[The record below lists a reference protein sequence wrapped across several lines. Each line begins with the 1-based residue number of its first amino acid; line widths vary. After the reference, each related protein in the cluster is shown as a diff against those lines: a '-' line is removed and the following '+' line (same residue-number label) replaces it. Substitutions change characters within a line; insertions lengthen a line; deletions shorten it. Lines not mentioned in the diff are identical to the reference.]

1 MINKKSETNI
11 IASYKED
18 CSISKEDFIKKYKV
32 SEKGLSN
39 KEANSRIQNLGLNEI
54 KKSKPKKWYNKKECY
69 QTLSARGF
77 TPICWASS

>member
-54 KKSKPKKWYNKKECY
+54 KKSKPKKWYNYFC
-69 QTLSARGF
+69 
-77 TPICWASS
+77 

>member
-1 MINKKSETNI
+1 MYIFSKSGITKKEIYIKKWRWIKLKNQKNETNI

-39 KEANSRIQNLGLNEI
+39 KEANSRIQNLGLNESLKNGI
-54 KKSKPKKWYNKKECY
+54 IIS
-69 QTLSARGF
+69 
-77 TPICWASS
+77 